1 MAPLERQ
8 NANISKV
15 NDFEIVA
22 RFSPGPWWG
31 FNGVDDLELSGEV
44 LTRRHYRL
52 FRGKVP
58 VRFAVRSIEFISQS
72 VRLDKRSGQPKW
84 VRMTLRIDGAERTFT
99 GHFPDGKPFADALS
113 AAAVRG
119 DGEH

>member
-1 MAPLERQ
+1 VAPLERQ

-15 NDFEIVA
+15 NDFEIAA

-44 LTRRHYRL
+44 LTWRHYRL

-58 VRFAVRSIEFISQS
+58 VTFAVVNSGGECNTLLPTCAGRDIS
-72 VRLDKRSGQPKW
+72 
-84 VRMTLRIDGAERTFT
+84 
-99 GHFPDGKPFADALS
+99 FPYG
-113 AAAVRG
+113 
-119 DGEH
+119 